1 MAVPAANQAF
11 EEAIK
16 VTPVNSH
23 RYSAVLRDEWCI
35 GTGTS
40 PTICSVAIRN
50 HCELIWHRI
59 VPNGGY
65 TTAVL
70 YRLAITHFA
79 HTHPRRYDATATPI
93 SMQLAFLRRTA
104 VGPAVLEVQDTKLGA
119 RTSTIHVALLQPS
132 EKGKKKGAQT
142 GSSASSEDG
151 GNLEVKVAGYIT
163 VSPATA
169 EVGVSAPSSWT
180 LLPEA
185 IRGSGPQGRVNLAAL
200 RETGRDGQWVRLVAP
215 FPKFRRASQQ
225 VELYG
230 PDPAL
235 GKTPVVDQW
244 ARFRPGGNTEARWTN
259 EAVAFLVDMFPMALD
274 GFDSMGKVT
283 KEGGTTDDAAET
295 ESAKGKL
302 AKYWYPTVTLN
313 IDFKKRLP
321 ASGVEWL
328 YSRVQTKSV
337 RNGRTDL
344 DVIVLDE
351 QGDVVALSTQ
361 VGLVV
366 DASRNIGQR
375 KSKI

>member
-1 MAVPAANQAF
+1 MAAPAANQAF

-16 VTPVNSH
+16 VTPIDPH

-35 GTGTS
+35 GT
-40 PTICSVAIRN
+40 
-50 HCELIWHRI
+50 

-79 HTHPRRYDATATPI
+79 HTHPTRYDGPATPI

-104 VGPAVLEVQDTKLGA
+104 AGPAVLEVQDTKLGA

-132 EKGKKKGAQT
+132 EKGKKKGD
-142 GSSASSEDG
+142 EE
-151 GNLEVKVAGYIT
+151 NLEVKVAGYIT

-169 EVGVSAPSSWT
+169 EVGVSAPSNWT
-180 LLPEA
+180 VQPEP
-185 IRGSGPQGRVNLAAL
+185 IPGSGPNGRVNLAAL

-235 GKTPVVDQW
+235 GKPPVLDQW
-244 ARFRPGGNTEARWTN
+244 TRFRPGGNTEARWTN

-274 GFDSMGKVT
+274 GFDTMGKAADNAA
-283 KEGGTTDDAAET
+283 GTEP
-295 ESAKGKL
+295 AKGKV

-328 YSRVQTKSV
+328 YSRVQTRSV

-344 DVIVLDE
+344 DVVVLDE
-351 QGDVVALSTQ
+351 QGEVVALSTQ
-361 VGLVV
+361 VGLVM

-375 KSKI
+375 KSKM

>member
-1 MAVPAANQAF
+1 MAAPAANQAF

-23 RYSAVLRDEWCI
+23 RYSAILRDEWCI
-35 GTGTS
+35 GT
-40 PTICSVAIRN
+40 
-50 HCELIWHRI
+50 

-79 HTHPRRYDATATPI
+79 HTHPTRYDTPATPI

-132 EKGKKKGAQT
+132 EKGKKKKEAQT
-142 GSSASSEDG
+142 GSAASSDDEE
-151 GNLEVKVAGYIT
+151 NLEVKVAGYIT
-163 VSPATA
+163 VSPVTA
-169 EVGVSAPSSWT
+169 EVGVSAPSNWT
-180 LLPEA
+180 LLPES
-185 IRGSGPQGRVNLAAL
+185 IRGSGPHGRVNLAAL
-200 RETGRDGQWVRLVAP
+200 QKTGRDGQWVRLVAP

-230 PDPAL
+230 PDSAL
-235 GKTPVVDQW
+235 GKPPVVDQW

-274 GFDSMGKVT
+274 GFDSMGKAT
-283 KEGGTTDDAAET
+283 KEEGTTDDAAET

-344 DVIVLDE
+344 DVVVLDE

>member
-1 MAVPAANQAF
+1 MAAPAANQAF

-35 GTGTS
+35 GT
-40 PTICSVAIRN
+40 
-50 HCELIWHRI
+50 

-70 YRLAITHFA
+70 YRLAIAHFA
-79 HTHPRRYDATATPI
+79 HTHPTRYDAPATPI

-104 VGPAVLEVQDTKLGA
+104 AGPAVLQVQDTKLGA

-132 EKGKKKGAQT
+132 EKGKEKAAQKTLAQT
-142 GSSASSEDG
+142 GSSASSDDEE
-151 GNLEVKVAGYIT
+151 NLEVKVAGYIT

-169 EVGVSAPSSWT
+169 EVGVSAPSNWT

-185 IRGSGPQGRVNLAAL
+185 ISGSGPKGRVNLAAL

-235 GKTPVVDQW
+235 GKPPVVDQW

-274 GFDSMGKVT
+274 GFDTMGKA
-283 KEGGTTDDAAET
+283 GTAGNGTGNAAGMD
-295 ESAKGKL
+295 SAKDKL
-302 AKYWYPTVTLN
+302 ARYWYPTVTLN

-328 YSRVQTKSV
+328 YSRVQTRSV
-337 RNGRTDL
+337 RDGRTDL
-344 DVIVLDE
+344 DVVVLDE
-351 QGDVVALSTQ
+351 QGEVVALSNQ

-375 KSKI
+375 ESKM